1 MDDRRRERIT
11 WSVVAAG
18 AGLLLI
24 TAYAFP
30 TAALMVMLLV
40 ALPGTRGG
48 GRPDRGE
55 RRDERRQP
63 PLTSSRLQ
71 HDEARW
77 TVMVHR
83 ASVVLAL

>member
-30 TAALMVMLLV
+30 TAALMVLLLV
-40 ALPGTRGG
+40 ALPLG
-48 GRPDRGE
+48 
-55 RRDERRQP
+55 
-63 PLTSSRLQ
+63 LL
-71 HDEARW
+71 AL
-77 TVMVHR
+77 VV
-83 ASVVLAL
+83 AVVLTVANVALGSGSRS